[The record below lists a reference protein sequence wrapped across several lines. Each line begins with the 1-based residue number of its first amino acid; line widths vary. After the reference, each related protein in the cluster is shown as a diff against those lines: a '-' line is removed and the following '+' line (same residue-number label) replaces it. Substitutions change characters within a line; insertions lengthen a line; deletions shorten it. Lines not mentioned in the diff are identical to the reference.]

1 MKLSEKMQRAINE
14 QINIEFRSS
23 YTYLAMS
30 AWCERTSFLG
40 SAAWM
45 RMQSQEEKEHAMKLY
60 EFLADRGAT
69 IELLPIPAPGVEF
82 DSLRSVFQQALTNEE
97 EVSETINKLYELALE
112 EKAYATAAEL
122 QWFLTEQVEE
132 EKTARTIVKKFELIN
147 DDGPALLDLDRE
159 LGQRTGT
166 SNAE

>member
-1 MKLSEKMQRAINE
+1 MKISEKMQEAINN
-14 QINIEFRSS
+14 QINVEFMSS

-30 AWCERTSFLG
+30 AWCERMSFLG

-45 RMQSQEEKEHAMKLY
+45 RQQSQEEKIHAMKLY

-69 IELLPIPAPGVEF
+69 IVLKPIPAPAVDFG
-82 DSLRSVFQQALTNEE
+82 SLTKMFQQALKNEE
-97 EVSETINKLYELALE
+97 EVSESINSLYEVALE

-132 EKTARTIVKKFELIN
+132 EKTARTIVRKLELIK

-159 LGQRTGT
+159 LGARQGVPV
-166 SNAE
+166 E